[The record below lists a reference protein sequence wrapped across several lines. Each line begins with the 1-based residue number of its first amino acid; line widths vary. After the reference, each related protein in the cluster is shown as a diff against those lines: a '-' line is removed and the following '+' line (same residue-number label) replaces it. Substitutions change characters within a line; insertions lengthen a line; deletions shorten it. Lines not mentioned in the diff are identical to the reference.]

1 MRSVERN
8 LTKESDTRTA
18 VSELVTA
25 NPLIRDA
32 DAAYMLGC
40 SKATFWRRVADGT
53 VPPAIKIG
61 GMSRWR
67 FKDIETVIEK
77 AAEARSAA

>member
-1 MRSVERN
+1 MVCSSEN
-8 LTKESDTRTA
+8 STA
-18 VSELVTA
+18 ARQKLSSISELVA
-25 NPLIRDA
+25 KNPLIRDA

-67 FKDIETVIEK
+67 FKDIEEVISK
-77 AAEARSAA
+77 AAQSRSAA